1 MISFDFGQ
9 DFLKN
14 QEKDR
19 PALSEALFHKMK
31 TEGVAVCGL
40 GKANLPLLE
49 WLYVRGIK
57 RIEARDRKKSSALL
71 SQPILSAEGVTL
83 HTGDGYLDGLT
94 AGVIFRS
101 PSLRPDTPAL
111 LEAARRGALILT
123 EAALSSLLC
132 PAKLFTVT
140 GSDGKTTVTMLTGD
154 ILRKAGRRCFVGG
167 NIGTPLL
174 PFIDLMR
181 REDAAVMELSSFQLT
196 DLTPRSSA
204 AALTSFSEN
213 HLDWH
218 RDLSEYEEAKRN
230 GLLYAKRAVLPAECP
245 LTEKILDHRPAVLFS
260 AKQPLVALKRK
271 WRDLP
276 FVFLE
281 GDTVFYEKEGERL
294 SLFKRDSLGL
304 PGLYNLENAMC
315 AAALCIEDAAPAD
328 IEGAIRAFR
337 GASHRCERIG
347 CFRGITCYDSSI
359 DTTPTRS
366 ASTLSVFTKKPIV
379 LCGGRGKNL
388 SPTPLVEALIG
399 GAKAAVFY
407 GETAPSLLTA
417 VKHHPLY
424 DKKRLPLLYAPLFD
438 EAVKSALQL
447 CQEGDSLL
455 LSPAATAF
463 DQFKNYEERG
473 RRFAELCRT
482 LS

>member
-9 DFLKN
+9 DFLKK
-14 QEKDR
+14 QEEPD
-19 PALSEALFHKMK
+19 LSLQEALLRKIK
-31 TEGVAVCGL
+31 KEGVAVCGL

-49 WLYVRGIK
+49 WLYVRGI
-57 RIEARDRKKSSALL
+57 RHIEARDKKRPAELSSH
-71 SQPILSAEGVTL
+71 PILSAEGVTL
-83 HTGDGYLDGLT
+83 LTGEGYLEGLT

-111 LEAARRGALILT
+111 SEAARRGALILT

-140 GSDGKTTVTMLTGD
+140 GSDGKTTVTMLSGA
-154 ILRKAGRRCFVGG
+154 ILRAAGRRCFVGG

-181 REDAAVMELSSFQLT
+181 GEDAAVMELSSFQLM
-196 DLTPRSSA
+196 DLCPMSSG

-218 RDLSEYEEAKRN
+218 LDLKEYEEAKLH
-230 GLLYAKRAVLPAECP
+230 GLLHAARAILPAECP
-245 LTEKILDHRPAVLFS
+245 LTEKILDRRPAVLFS
-260 AKQPLVALKRK
+260 AKQPLAALKRK
-271 WRDLP
+271 WGKGP

-281 GDTVFYEKEGERL
+281 GDTVFYEENGQRL
-294 SLFKRDSLGL
+294 PLFSKDALTLS
-304 PGLYNLENAMC
+304 GLYNLENAMC
-315 AAALCIEDAAPAD
+315 AAALCIEDATPAV

-337 GASHRCERIG
+337 GAPHRCELIG
-347 CFRGITCYDSSI
+347 CFRGIKCYDSSI

-366 ASTLSVFTKKPIV
+366 ASTLSSFQKKPIV
-379 LCGGRGKNL
+379 LCGGRGKKL
-388 SPTPLVEALIG
+388 SPKPLVEALIG

-407 GETAPSLLTA
+407 GEIAPSLMAA
-417 VKHHPLY
+417 VKEHPLY
-424 DKKRLPLLYAPLFD
+424 DRKKLPLLYEPLFD
-438 EAVKSALQL
+438 EAVKGALGL
-447 CQEGDSLL
+447 CQEGDCLL

-473 RRFAELCRT
+473 RRFAALCHT